1 MSDDGGLTGQRAR
14 LDAEMER
21 CGQWPADSPWLRE
34 AFAALPR
41 DRFAPQRLWRW
52 DGWAYVPVDRAVDP
66 DGWARELYG
75 GVHSAAVTQL
85 TDGLP
90 SSSLSAPG
98 AVADMLDSL
107 RLEPGHRV
115 WDVGTGQGWTAA
127 LSAWRAGPGLVVS
140 SEVDEGLAGF
150 ARGRLADAGL
160 DAQVLTGDA
169 TRGGLPG
176 GGQVDRLHATYAVES
191 VPWSWVEAVR
201 PGGRIVYPWGRLG
214 YVALTVAEDG
224 ASARGWVH
232 GLAQFMGDRR
242 APAQASSGPAAHAA
256 VRAGADPQ
264 VRRVLDRDPAGL
276 EDWDLRFALRVAV
289 PDAVLVTEHEPDE
302 PHGPDGPHGP
312 VVLVHDGDRSWA
324 EVRPG
329 TGGRPVLL
337 QGGPRRIGDEVM
349 VAWAQWEGLGRP
361 GLYDYGVTVTP
372 DSQWAWHG
380 SPDGPRWPIAQPA
393 PAGR

>member
-1 MSDDGGLTGQRAR
+1 MSSNGDGGSNGGDGLAGHRAR

-52 DGWAYVPVDRAVDP
+52 DGWAYVPVDRAADP
-66 DGWARELYG
+66 DGWASELYG
-75 GVHSAAVTQL
+75 GVSSAAVTQL
-85 TDGLP
+85 TGGLP

-140 SEVDEGLAGF
+140 SEVDERLAGF
-150 ARGRLADAGL
+150 ARERLAAAGL
-160 DAQVLTGDA
+160 DAEVRTGDA
-169 TRGGLPG
+169 TRGGVPG

-214 YVALTVAEDG
+214 YVALTVADG
-224 ASARGWVH
+224 GAGARGWVH
-232 GLAQFMGDRR
+232 GLAQFMGDRH
-242 APAQASSGPAAHAA
+242 APAQATDGPAAHVA

-276 EDWDLRFALRVAV
+276 EDWDLRFAVRVAV
-289 PDAVLVTEHEPDE
+289 PDAVLTTEQ
-302 PHGPDGPHGP
+302 GPEGPA
-312 VVLVHDGDRSWA
+312 VLVHDGALSWA
-324 EVRPG
+324 EFRAG
-329 TGGRPVLL
+329 ADGRPVLL

-349 VAWAQWEGLGRP
+349 AAWDQWERLGRP
-361 GLYDYGVTVTP
+361 ELYDYGVTLTP
-372 DSQWAWHG
+372 DAQWAWHG